1 MATTTPLQIEINP
14 QNRLTKRLAVK
25 EKISLANLDAVDIK
39 ILNLLKE
46 DCRISNRKIAR
57 TLHLSA
63 ALAAARI
70 KNLEDKGL
78 IKGYTAVLDSLKL
91 GYDITAVIM
100 VRTNGAHVED
110 LESFLARV
118 DNIIAL
124 YEVTGDFDVIAIA
137 KLKDRVSLNLL
148 INDLLV
154 NPYVKRTVTNI
165 AFNMVKEDF
174 SAVF

>member
-1 MATTTPLQIEINP
+1 MATINP
-14 QNRLTKRLAVK
+14 IQIQIKPPSRLTKKIALK
-25 EKISLANLDAVDIK
+25 EKITLSNLDPVDLK
-39 ILNLLKE
+39 LLNLLKE

-63 ALAAARI
+63 ALVATRI
-70 KNLEDKGL
+70 KNLEDRGL
-78 IKGYTAVLDSLKL
+78 VKGYTAVLDSIKL

-100 VRTNGAHVED
+100 VRTNGVHVED
-110 LESFLARV
+110 LEKFLARV

-137 KLKDRVSLNLL
+137 KLKDRVSLNLM

-165 AFNMVKEDF
+165 AFNVIKEDF
-174 SAVF
+174 STVF

>member
-1 MATTTPLQIEINP
+1 MATTTPLQIEIKP
-14 QNRLTKRLAVK
+14 QIPLTKKLVIK
-25 EKISLANLDAVDIK
+25 EKMNLANIDQIDIK
-39 ILNLLKE
+39 ILSLLKE
-46 DCRISNRKIAR
+46 DCRISNRKMAR

-63 ALAAARI
+63 ALVATRI

-78 IKGYTAVLDSLKL
+78 IKGYTTVLDSIKL

-100 VRTNGAHVED
+100 VRTNGAHVGD
-110 LESFLARV
+110 LEQFLARV
-118 DNIIAL
+118 DNVIAL

-154 NPYVKRTVTNI
+154 SPYVGRTVTNI